1 MSDFANLKIAVAGAG
16 LMGRWHVHCA
26 QRLGAQVVA
35 VLDTDHARG
44 ARLAQQSAGRVSV
57 VDDLNGL
64 LDRQVDVL
72 HVCTPLGSHYPI
84 VAEALRAGLHVIVE
98 KPLAETAQQTEAL
111 LALAQQHQRL
121 LCPVHQFGFQAGVER
136 AIAALPRIGELLH
149 LRFTTGSAGAEGA
162 MRPDEVIADIIP
174 HPLSVLQKLQPQFT
188 FDEQGWHG
196 LHAAEGELQLIAR
209 AGKLTLDFYI
219 SMNSRPTRCE
229 MELFGSSGRIKI
241 NFFHGYSLIETGRP
255 TRAQK
260 LIQPFRASASEF
272 IHAGINLLQRCLHRE
287 SAYPGLRNLVRA
299 CYLSINGQAEPPV
312 SPEEMLDIA
321 RIRDR
326 VIQDYLPDAVPP
338 GAGQ

>member
-1 MSDFANLKIAVAGAG
+1 MGKWHAVTAK
-16 LMGRWHVHCA
+16 
-26 QRLGAQVVA
+26 RLGAQLVSVI
-35 VLDTDHARG
+35 DTDSHRAN
-44 ARLAQQSAGRVSV
+44 RLAQQIGSKVTVCS
-57 VDDLNGL
+57 DLSDL
-64 LDRQVDVL
+64 LQRQAPDVI
-72 HVCTPLGSHYPI
+72 HICTPLPSHHTL
-84 VAEALRAGLHVIVE
+84 AADALRAGMHVIVE
-98 KPLAETAQQTEAL
+98 KPLTETAQQTEAL
-111 LALAQQHQRL
+111 LALAQQHRRM

-149 LRFTTGSAGAEGA
+149 LRFTTGSAGGEGA

-174 HPLSVLQKLQPQFT
+174 HPLSVLQKLQPQLKL
-188 FDEQGWHG
+188 DEQGWHG

-229 MELFGSSGRIKI
+229 MELFGSRGRIKI

-260 LIQPFRASASEF
+260 LIQPFRSSASEF
-272 IHAGINLLQRCLHRE
+272 IHACVNLLQRSLHRE

-299 CYLSINGQAEPPV
+299 CYLSINVQAEPPV
-312 SPEEMLDIA
+312 SPEDMLGIA

-326 VIQDYLPDAVPP
+326 VIQDYLPDAAPP